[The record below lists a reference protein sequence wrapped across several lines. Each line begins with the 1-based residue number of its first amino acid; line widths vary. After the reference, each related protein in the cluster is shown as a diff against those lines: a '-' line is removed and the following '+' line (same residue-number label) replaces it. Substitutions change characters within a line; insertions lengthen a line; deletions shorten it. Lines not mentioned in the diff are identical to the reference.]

1 MQGLDQDHQVPEIP
15 PEPIEL
21 PHHQCILWSQG
32 FETGL
37 QPGTRVMAT
46 RGTIFVDAVWS
57 HPCSKEC
64 VPLQIEALRPIRFR
78 NPYVA

>member
-1 MQGLDQDHQVPEIP
+1 VPEIP

-21 PHHQCILWSQG
+21 PHHQRILWAQG
-32 FETGL
+32 LETCL
-37 QPGTRVMAT
+37 QPGTCIMAT
-46 RGTIFVDAVWS
+46 RGKIFVDTVWR